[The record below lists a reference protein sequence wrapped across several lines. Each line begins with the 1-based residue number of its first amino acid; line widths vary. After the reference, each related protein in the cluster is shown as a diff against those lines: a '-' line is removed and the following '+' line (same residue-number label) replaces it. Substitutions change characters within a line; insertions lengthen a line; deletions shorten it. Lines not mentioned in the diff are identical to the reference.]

1 MHGSIMKATARSY
14 LWLFWTLAIA
24 GVALDQASK
33 YGIFAWLYSDGT
45 PQSDERVLGTFALT
59 TPPPVFT
66 AGPQDAYSSRE
77 LKLVPGTFDIVASYT
92 WTPEPETGVG
102 AALRTVSGERLPYV
116 NRGALFGWGG
126 GSASGDDYN
135 TMFAVVSLLAAAA
148 IIYWSTRP
156 ATRGDRM
163 LCAALGLI
171 LAGTLGNF
179 YDRIVFSGV
188 RDFLHWYRFYNWP
201 VFNLA
206 DSCLV
211 VGAGLL
217 LVHAYFHAE
226 KAEDEQHAAAEA
238 PATVEAMAAQPTSSA
253 NG

>member
-1 MHGSIMKATARSY
+1 MKAVAVRSY
-14 LWLFWTLAIA
+14 LWLFWTIAIA
-24 GVALDQASK
+24 GVIADQASK

-45 PQSDERVLGTFALT
+45 PQPDELVLGTFTLA
-59 TPPPVFT
+59 TPPCNPG
-66 AGPQDAYSSRE
+66 AGLQGAYASRE

-92 WTPEPETGVG
+92 SDPETGTGLG
-102 AALRTVSGERLPYV
+102 AMLRKISAERLPFV

-126 GSASGDDYN
+126 GSAGGDDYN
-135 TMFAVVSLLAAAA
+135 TMFAVVSLLAA
-148 IIYWSTRP
+148 IGITYWSTRP
-156 ATRGDRM
+156 ATRSDRM

-179 YDRIVFSGV
+179 YDRIVFGGV
-188 RDFLHWYRFYNWP
+188 RDFMHWYRFYNWP

-226 KAEDEQHAAAEA
+226 KEPGEERAAVQA
-238 PATVEAMAAQPTSSA
+238 PATVEASAAQSSSPA